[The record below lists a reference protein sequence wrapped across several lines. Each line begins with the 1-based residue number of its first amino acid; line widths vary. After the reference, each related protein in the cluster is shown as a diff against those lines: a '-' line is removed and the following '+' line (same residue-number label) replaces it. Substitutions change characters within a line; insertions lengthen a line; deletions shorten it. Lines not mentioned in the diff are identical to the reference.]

1 MPNTNKIVLVVDDDI
16 QAANNVRKLV
26 NSVGI
31 KCLTASGGY
40 EGLNALIENKDQVSV
55 VVLDLMMPGI
65 DGIEFLKAVKNSP
78 EKYGSVNVII
88 LTNMSSNAVI
98 QEAFNAG
105 ACAYLLK
112 DEIEKES
119 LTKEICKYFDT

>member
-88 LTNMSSNAVI
+88 LTNMSNNAVI

-119 LTKEICKYFDT
+119 LAKEICKYFDT

>member
-1 MPNTNKIVLVVDDDI
+1 MSGTNKMVLVIDDDI
-16 QAANNVRKLV
+16 KEAGNVRNLV
-26 NSVGI
+26 NSVDI
-31 KCLTASGGY
+31 KCITANSGY
-40 EGLNALIENKDQVSV
+40 EGLNILIQNKGNITV

-65 DGIEFLKAVKNSP
+65 DGIEFLKAVKNNP
-78 EKYGSVNVII
+78 EKYGDTNVII

-119 LTKEICKYFDT
+119 LVEEICKYFDT